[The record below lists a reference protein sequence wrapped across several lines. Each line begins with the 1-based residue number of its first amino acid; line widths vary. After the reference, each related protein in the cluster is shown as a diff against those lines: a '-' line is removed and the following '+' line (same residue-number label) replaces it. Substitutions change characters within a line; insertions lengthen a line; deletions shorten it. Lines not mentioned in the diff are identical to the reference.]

1 MVKLNTDQPGLSGLG
16 DASPMQ
22 NDAEVMSF
30 VAELTARYL
39 VGEDPLDSGVLH
51 NVLYMDQ
58 QARGGRIATTA
69 LSGIDMALWD
79 LKGKI
84 LDQPVYRLLGGAHRT
99 RIRVYANGWYTN
111 PGTPAQNAD
120 EAKIVVD
127 MGYTALKFD
136 PFGQTNYYTISLSEA
151 QLAQDR
157 GGRRAQRGR
166 AGGRHPRRGARQVQR
181 CDCHSTRQAD
191 GGVPAAL
198 L

>member
-1 MVKLNTDQPGLSGLG
+1 MPAITGVEFRRFSANHHNASRNWLMVKLNTDQPGLSGLG

-30 VAELTARYL
+30 VEELTARYL
-39 VGEDPLDSGVLH
+39 VGKDPLDSGVLH

-99 RIRVYANGWYTN
+99 RDQGVRQRLVYEPRHAR
-111 PGTPAQNAD
+111 A
-120 EAKIVVD
+120 E
-127 MGYTALKFD
+127 
-136 PFGQTNYYTISLSEA
+136 
-151 QLAQDR
+151 
-157 GGRRAQRGR
+157 RR
-166 AGGRHPRRGARQVQR
+166 
-181 CDCHSTRQAD
+181 
-191 GGVPAAL
+191 
-198 L
+198 